1 MLVRIVPAMDYGEES
16 GLLGEMDIEER
27 FGIDKFV
34 SDD

>member
-16 GLLGEMDIEER
+16 GLLGEMRIGES
-27 FGIDKFV
+27 FGMDEFV